1 MPRSTREWAKRKID
15 EALNNIN
22 WAGTHLDEVTERY
35 QADHPEISNNI
46 KYVLEMLAMTQDLIK
61 KIGGSF

>member
-15 EALNNIN
+15 EAINNMN
-22 WAGTHLDEVTERY
+22 WAGTHINEVSERY
-35 QADHPEISNNI
+35 QADHLEISSNLNH
-46 KYVLEMLAMTQDLIK
+46 VLTILAMAQDLIK

>member
-15 EALNNIN
+15 ESINNMD
-22 WAGTHLDEVTERY
+22 WAGTHINKVSERY
-35 QADHPEISNNI
+35 QADHPEISNNLNH
-46 KYVLEMLAMTQDLIK
+46 VLTILVMAQDLIK

>member
-15 EALNNIN
+15 ESLNNIN
-22 WAGTHLDEVTERY
+22 WAGTHINEVSDRY
-35 QADHPEISNNI
+35 AAEHKEISQPLNN
-46 KYVLEMLAMTQDLIK
+46 VLELLAMSQDLLK

>member
-22 WAGTHLDEVTERY
+22 WAGTHINEVAEKY
-35 QADHPEISNNI
+35 CSEHPEISNPLNN
-46 KYVLEMLAMTQDLIK
+46 VLSALALTQDLIK

>member
-22 WAGTHLDEVTERY
+22 WAGTHINEVSERY
-35 QADHPEISNNI
+35 AEEHKEISDPLNN
-46 KYVLEMLAMTQDLIK
+46 VLSALALTQDLLK